1 MKLIKDL
8 FRTIKE
14 IGYGKTPAQFIF
26 RYYTIIIF
34 TGAIILMMP
43 FSLQD
48 GQSLNFLDALFTA
61 TSAASVTGLVVVNTP
76 VAFTIFGQIV
86 ILVLILFGGLGVM
99 VIKGA
104 LWILLKRKIGLVD
117 RELIMTEQNQVKLS
131 GMVKLVRSII
141 FISATIIFI
150 GMSLLAFR
158 FYTHYGYGI
167 IKSLWFGLFHSISAV
182 NNAGFDITGASL
194 TPFVHDYFIQ
204 TIFIVLIIFGGI
216 GFPVIL
222 EVNNYFERR
231 RQHNPKKY
239 NWSLFTKLSVST
251 YFVILVLGFI
261 IILGIEWGHSFK
273 DPSLGYNF
281 FDKIY
286 VALFQSVT
294 TRNAGFATVDLAKFS
309 QSTIF
314 VMTLMMFIGAAPS
327 STGGGIRTTTFAIVL
342 LFVVQTA
349 IGRKKIDAYKRSIPF
364 ETVNKALVT
373 FTLGVFIN
381 IVAALIISATSSF
394 NLVDILFEVAS
405 AFGTTGLSTGITGNL
420 NTIGRIVIILVMFIG
435 QIGIT
440 TILLVWLKKGEG
452 TRAFEY
458 PEENL
463 LVG

>member
-1 MKLIKDL
+1 MNLLKSLHRKV
-8 FRTIKE
+8 KE
-14 IGYGKTPAQFIF
+14 IAYGKTPAQFIF

-34 TGAIILMMP
+34 TGAILLMMP

-48 GQSLNFLDALFTA
+48 GVSLNLLDALFTA
-61 TSAASVTGLVVVNTP
+61 TSAASVTGLIVVNTP
-76 VAFTIFGQIV
+76 DAFTIFGQVV
-86 ILVLILFGGLGVM
+86 ILILILFGGLGVM

-131 GMVKLVRSII
+131 GMVKLVKSII
-141 FISATIIFI
+141 FITFTIVGI
-150 GMSLLAFR
+150 GMALLSFR
-158 FYTHYGYGI
+158 FMTHYGYGPV
-167 IKSLWFGLFHSISAV
+167 KSLWWGLFHSISAV

-204 TIFIVLIIFGGI
+204 TVFILLIIFGGI

-222 EVNNYFERR
+222 EVNNYFEKRR
-231 RQHNPKKY
+231 KKLDTGHT
-239 NWSLFTKLSVST
+239 WSLFSKVSVTT
-251 YFVILVLGFI
+251 YFIILIVGFI
-261 IILGIEWGHSFK
+261 LILGMEWNNFLADSNYSF
-273 DPSLGYNF
+273 L
-281 FDKIY
+281 DKIY

-294 TRNAGFATVDLAKFS
+294 TRNAGFATVDLTLFS

-314 VMTLMMFIGAAPS
+314 VMTMMMFVGAAPS
-327 STGGGIRTTTFAIVL
+327 STGGGIRTTTFAIVV
-342 LFVVQTA
+342 LFVIQSA
-349 IGRKKIDAYKRSIPF
+349 IGRKKIDAYKRTIPF

-373 FTLGVFIN
+373 FTLGIFIN
-381 IVAALIISATSSF
+381 IFACLIISATS
-394 NLVDILFEVAS
+394 DINFIDIMFEVAS
-405 AFGTTGLSTGITGNL
+405 AFGTTGLSRNL
-420 NTIGRIVIILVMFIG
+420 TAELNSIGRIVIMLVMFIG

-440 TILLVWLKKGEG
+440 TILLVWLRKGEG